1 MRPRHQFT
9 ADERFAP
16 LISSLEER
24 MLRASDLVTPENIRS
39 LWGHRGEQL
48 LRQTALHVA
57 AHAVGLWLRDR
68 ENRHLVLAYNTGATG
83 PAACEIRQPIT
94 EGIVS
99 LVLHSEQPFLENDVQ
114 KNAQHSKLV
123 DLALHQRTE
132 AMIATPFYLQSQC
145 RGVLSCVQ
153 IRTETTL
160 VRPNHRFEMV
170 DLEAMQMAST
180 LLGDAVD
187 YQLLRTTIGWV

>member
-1 MRPRHQFT
+1 MRPRHQFI

-16 LISSLEER
+16 LISALEER
-24 MLRASDLVTPENIRS
+24 MLRAADLVSPENIRS

-48 LRQTALHVA
+48 LKQTALHVG

-68 ENRHLVLAYNTGATG
+68 ENRHLVLAYNTGASG
-83 PAACEIRQPIT
+83 PAACEVRRPNT

-123 DLALHQRTE
+123 DMALHQRTE

-153 IRTETTL
+153 IRTEGG
-160 VRPNHRFEMV
+160 PANPSHRFEMIH
-170 DLEAMQMAST
+170 LEAMQLAATM
-180 LLGDAVD
+180 LGDAVD
-187 YQLLRTTIGWV
+187 YQLLRTTLGWT